1 MSNTN
6 GGSGHVQGVAGLKK
20 VDLKV
25 HSIVFMIFC
34 LVAAGAF
41 GIEEMIP
48 ESGPGITLIML
59 IVFPFIW
66 ALPISNMVSEMG
78 SVLPHE
84 GGVYV
89 WSKVALGEFWGF
101 QAGWWNTVSIYVTNA
116 IYVALVVG
124 YLGKFVPMTE
134 GQSMF
139 IKIGM
144 VLVFTIIN
152 LLGLREVSWVST
164 ALSIIVLVAFALVA
178 VVGFLNW
185 NQNPFDP
192 IVAEEL
198 TPLEGIGGCI
208 AICIWM
214 YCGYECIS
222 TLAGEVKQPQRIPKA
237 LLIAMPLIAL
247 TYVLPTMA
255 GLASVGEW
263 ESWGTAGDEVVGY
276 SDVFTEF
283 LGPGFGI
290 AFLVVAIIAQ
300 CSIFNTYLASGS
312 RGFFVLADDN
322 LFPKSLEKVSKNRGV
337 PYVGVISIA
346 AVTMI
351 LVQFEFK
358 TLVMTEVVFILA
370 LYLVM
375 SVTTIVLRK
384 KIPVEQ
390 RKDKYVIPAG
400 KLGLFYCTMLPIVI
414 SVLALL
420 INGIDYLLAGLLGMA
435 SGPVAY
441 VIFKRI
447 YGGLTKNDP
456 EGYPLNP
463 ITKLAPKDFPRISI
477 YSLLSGIFALGGSFF
492 MTWFE
497 GDWGPEYYL
506 EEYEEGFLS
515 NFDGMVA
522 SLQIGGI
529 AAIAFAVILYLI
541 SRKIDRG

>member
-1 MSNTN
+1 MNDKD
-6 GGSGHVQGVAGLKK
+6 HVQGVAGLKK

-48 ESGPGITLIML
+48 ASGPGITLIML

-66 ALPISNMVSEMG
+66 ALPISNMVAEMG
-78 SVLPHE
+78 SLLPHE

-89 WSKVALGEFWGF
+89 WSKEALGEFWGF

-124 YLGKFVPMTE
+124 YLGKFVPMSE
-134 GQSMF
+134 GQAM
-139 IKIGM
+139 IVKVGM

-164 ALSIIVLVAFALVA
+164 ALSIIVLFAFAFVT
-178 VVGFLNW
+178 VVGFVNW

-192 IVAEEL
+192 VIAEGL

-263 ESWGTAGDEVVGY
+263 DSWGTAGDQVVGY
-276 SDVFTEF
+276 SDVLTQFIA
-283 LGPGFGI
+283 PGAGV

-322 LFPKSLEKVSKNRGV
+322 LFPKVLKKVGKNRGV
-337 PYVGVISIA
+337 PYIGVISIS
-346 AVTMI
+346 AVTMF
-351 LVQFEFK
+351 LVQFDFT

-370 LYLVM
+370 LYLLM
-375 SVTTIVLRK
+375 SVTTLVLRK
-384 KIPVEQ
+384 KVPADQ
-390 RKDKYVIPAG
+390 REGLYVIRGG
-400 KLGLFYCTMLPIVI
+400 KFGLYFCTMLPIVI
-414 SVLALL
+414 SVIAFL
-420 INGIDYLLAGLLGMA
+420 INGVDYLLAGLLGMA

-441 VIFKRI
+441 VFFKRFI
-447 YGGLTKNDP
+447 GGLTVNDP
-456 EGYPLNP
+456 EKYPINKK
-463 ITKLAPKDFPRISI
+463 TKLAPRDLPRISI
-477 YSLLSGIFALGGSFF
+477 YSLLSGIFALAGSFF
-492 MTWFE
+492 MRWYE

-515 NFDGMVA
+515 NFDGMIQG
-522 SLQIGGI
+522 LQAGGI
-529 AAIAFAVILYLI
+529 AAIAFAVLLYFI
-541 SRKIDRG
+541 SRKIDR

>member
-1 MSNTN
+1 MSNTT
-6 GGSGHVQGVAGLKK
+6 GTERTQGVAGLKK

-124 YLGKFVPMTE
+124 YLGKFVPMSE
-134 GQSMF
+134 GQAMA
-139 IKIGM
+139 IKVGM

-164 ALSIIVLVAFALVA
+164 ALSIIVLIAFALIT
-178 VVGFLNW
+178 VVGFMNW

-192 IVAEEL
+192 IVAEGL

-276 SDVFTEF
+276 SDVFTQF
-283 LGPGFGI
+283 LGPGFGV

-322 LFPKSLEKVSKNRGV
+322 LFPKVLEKVSKNRGV

-346 AVTMI
+346 AVTMF
-351 LVQFEFK
+351 LVQFDFT

-370 LYLVM
+370 LYLLM

-390 RKDKYVIPAG
+390 REGKYVIPF
-400 KLGLFYCTMLPIVI
+400 KKFGLYFCTMLPIII
-414 SVLALL
+414 SVVALL

-435 SGPVAY
+435 SGPVVY
-441 VIFKRI
+441 VIFKRV

-456 EGYPLNP
+456 EGYPINQK
-463 ITKLAPKDFPRISI
+463 TKLAPRDLTRISL
-477 YSLLSGIFALGGSFF
+477 YSLLSGIFAFVGSFF
-492 MTWFE
+492 MTWYE

-515 NFDGMVA
+515 NFDGMVSA
-522 SLQIGGI
+522 LQVGGI
-529 AAIAFAVILYLI
+529 ITIAFAVILYAI
-541 SRKIDRG
+541 SRKIDR

>member
-1 MSNTN
+1 MSEPNR
-6 GGSGHVQGVAGLKK
+6 VQGVAGLKK

-59 IVFPFIW
+59 IVFPFVW

-89 WSKVALGEFWGF
+89 WSKEALGEFWGF

-134 GQSMF
+134 GQALMV
-139 IKIGM
+139 KVGM

-164 ALSIIVLVAFALVA
+164 ALSIIVLVAFAAVA

-185 NQNPFDP
+185 NQNPFEP
-192 IVAEEL
+192 VVAEGL

-222 TLAGEVKQPQRIPKA
+222 TLAGEVKNPQRIPKA

-263 ESWGTAGDEVVGY
+263 DSWGTAGDEVVGY
-276 SDVFTEF
+276 SDVFTQY
-283 LGPGFGI
+283 LGPGFGV

-312 RGFFVLADDN
+312 RGFFVLSDDN
-322 LFPKSLEKVSKNRGV
+322 LFPKALEKVSKNRGV

-346 AVTMI
+346 AVTMF
-351 LVQFEFK
+351 LVQFDFK

-390 RKDKYVIPAG
+390 REGLYVIKGG
-400 KLGLFYCTMLPIVI
+400 KFGLYFCTMLPIVI
-414 SVLALL
+414 SIIALL
-420 INGIDYLLAGLLGMA
+420 INGVDYLLAGLLGMA
-435 SGPVAY
+435 SGPVVY
-441 VIFKRI
+441 VIFKRV
-447 YGGLTKNDP
+447 YGGLTKKDP
-456 EGYPLNP
+456 ENNP
-463 ITKLAPKDFPRISI
+463 INPNTKLAPRDLSRISL
-477 YSLLSGIFALGGSFF
+477 YSLLSGIFAFAGSFF
-492 MTWFE
+492 MSWYE
-497 GDWGPEYYL
+497 GDWGTEYYL
-506 EEYEEGFLS
+506 EEYGEGFLS
-515 NFDGMVA
+515 NFDGMI
-522 SLQIGGI
+522 SGLQAGGI
-529 AAIAFAVILYLI
+529 VAIAFAVILYLI
-541 SRKIDRG
+541 SRRVDK

>member
-1 MSNTN
+1 MNETPR
-6 GGSGHVQGVAGLKK
+6 VQGVAALKK

-48 ESGPGITLIML
+48 ASGPGITLIML

-66 ALPISNMVSEMG
+66 ALPISNMVAEMG
-78 SVLPHE
+78 SVLPAE

-89 WSKVALGEFWGF
+89 WSREALGEFWGF

-134 GQSMF
+134 GQALMV
-139 IKIGM
+139 KIGM

-164 ALSIIVLVAFALVA
+164 ALSIIVLVAFALVTL
-178 VVGFLNW
+178 VGFLNW

-192 IVAEEL
+192 IVAEDM
-198 TPLEGIGGCI
+198 TPLEGVGGCI

-222 TLAGEVKQPQRIPKA
+222 TLAGEVKNPQRIPKA

-255 GLASVGEW
+255 GLASVGQW
-263 ESWGTAGDEVVGY
+263 EEWGTAGDAVVGY

-283 LGPGFGI
+283 LGPGFGV
-290 AFLVVAIIAQ
+290 AFLVVAILAQ

-322 LFPKSLEKVSKNRGV
+322 LFPKSLEKVSKTRGV
-337 PYVGVISIA
+337 PYVGIISIS
-346 AVTMI
+346 AVTMF
-351 LVQFEFK
+351 LVQFDFT

-375 SVTTIVLRK
+375 SVTALVLRK
-384 KIPVEQ
+384 KIPVET
-390 RKDKYVIPAG
+390 RDGCYVIPG
-400 KLGLFYCTMLPIVI
+400 RKFGLYFCTMLPIII
-414 SVLALL
+414 SVIALL
-420 INGIDYLLAGLLGMA
+420 INGTDYLIAGLLGMA

-447 YGGLTKNDP
+447 YGGLTVKDP
-456 EGYPLNP
+456 ENYPVNP
-463 ITKLAPKDFPRISI
+463 KTKLAPRDFTRISL
-477 YSLLSGIFALGGSFF
+477 YSLLSGIFAFGGSFF
-492 MTWFE
+492 LSWYE
-497 GDWGPEYYL
+497 GDWGAEYYL
-506 EEYEEGFLS
+506 EEYGEGFLS
-515 NFDGMVA
+515 SFDGMIA
-522 SLQIGGI
+522 GLQAGGI
-529 AAIAFAVILYLI
+529 AAIVFAAVLFIL
-541 SRKIDRG
+541 SRKVDR